1 MISIYLDQ
9 YQMFTG
15 ENMTITTG
23 TADAGAEAEREQQL
37 RDYNRINAQKLAAS
51 RAATAATTKARDL
64 EATASALSRST
75 APLSGVLNAVRALH
89 TSTTWEGNSATAS
102 RRRLDIHD
110 ERCASALNAIDGLVA
125 DLQEQQRVQEGIA
138 SYANYEQGRAA
149 SQLSALQMEMGYFNG
164 RFL

>member
-1 MISIYLDQ
+1 
-9 YQMFTG
+9 MFTG
-15 ENMTITTG
+15 ENMIITMDTS
-23 TADAGAEAEREQQL
+23 TADAGAAAEREQQL
-37 RDYNRINAQKLAAS
+37 RDYNRINAQKLAAL
-51 RAATAATTKARDL
+51 RAANAATTKARDL
-64 EATASALSRST
+64 EVTADALARST
-75 APLSGVLNAVRALH
+75 TPLSGVLNAIRSLH
-89 TSTTWEGNSATAS
+89 TTTTWEGNSATAS

-149 SQLSALQMEMGYFNG
+149 SQLHALQMEIGYFNG